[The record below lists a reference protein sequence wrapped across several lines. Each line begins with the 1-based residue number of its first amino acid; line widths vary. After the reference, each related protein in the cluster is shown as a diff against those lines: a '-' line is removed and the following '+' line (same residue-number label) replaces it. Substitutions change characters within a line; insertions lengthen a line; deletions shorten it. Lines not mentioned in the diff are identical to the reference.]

1 MADDK
6 SKVGG
11 QDRAR
16 VASNQPYEVED
27 FHQIHK
33 HLTHDQAVQIIRET
47 GGNRKKADEI
57 AEQRR

>member
-16 VASNQPYEVED
+16 VAANEDYEIDHLAKKHGVTREQVLAAIKAVGDKREDVEAYL
-27 FHQIHK
+27 QKHK
-33 HLTHDQAVQIIRET
+33 
-47 GGNRKKADEI
+47 K
-57 AEQRR
+57 